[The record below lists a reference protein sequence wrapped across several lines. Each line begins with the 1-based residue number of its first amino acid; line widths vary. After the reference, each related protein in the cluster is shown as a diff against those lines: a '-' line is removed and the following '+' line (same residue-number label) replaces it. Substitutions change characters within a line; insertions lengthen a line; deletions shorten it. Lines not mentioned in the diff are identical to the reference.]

1 MNDRAFTDDTKWII
15 CMWDIR
21 GESPLETAKL
31 LKRSLN
37 QVMGIIAD
45 CKSDGFYE
53 KVRDHIDYFDRVNT
67 RRALAGFAAALC
79 GQRGGREYER

>member
-1 MNDRAFTDDTKWII
+1 MNDRPFTSDTKWII

-21 GESPLETAKL
+21 GEEPLETAKL

-37 QVMGIIAD
+37 QVLKIIDD
-45 CKSDGFYE
+45 CKRDGFYQ
-53 KVRDHIDYFDRVNT
+53 KVQNHIDYFDKVNA